1 MEKDQTLGQII
12 WHSII
17 FSLKNVSHVD
27 SSPTSPTTQALI
39 LSAWIT
45 NDSLSAAFLFV
56 CHYFLSPK
64 LTFLSF
70 YVIPWFKKKKKSLI
84 VLYWKCQTLL
94 FSIHRFPPS
103 SFPKRRLNPSQ
114 QASFVLCPHTSP
126 LLLPIPALL
135 YTSPNTTNLQIST
148 EISPPLWNFP

>member
-12 WHSII
+12 WHSMISPLKM
-17 FSLKNVSHVD
+17 SLMSTPRPLFQPLRRL
-27 SSPTSPTTQALI
+27 SSQPELLMIASQL
-39 LSAWIT
+39 L
-45 NDSLSAAFLFV
+45 FCLFV
-56 CHYFLSPK
+56 TISYHPNWPFYPFMSFLG
-64 LTFLSF
+64 L
-70 YVIPWFKKKKKSLI
+70 KKKNLI

-94 FSIHRFPPS
+94 FSIHRFPRS

-135 YTSPNTTNLQIST
+135 YPSPNTTNLQIST
-148 EISPPLWNFP
+148 EISPPLWSFP